1 MTQDPGSELILLL
14 RELREGPRPS
24 FSPGF
29 AARVV
34 ARMRTER
41 MESVSVAEIFL
52 SLFKRASPFA
62 LSLAVVLLVANATL
76 LRSPQQ
82 NTLEAALGLTPITLE
97 AIYDVEGALYE
108 G

>member
-1 MTQDPGSELILLL
+1 MSQNPESELDPLVRAL
-14 RELREGPRPS
+14 RDGPPPS

-34 ARMRTER
+34 ERVRTER
-41 MESVSVAEIFL
+41 MESVSVAEAFL
-52 SLFKRASPFA
+52 SLFTKAAPFA
-62 LSLAVVLLVANATL
+62 LSVAVVLLVANALL

-82 NTLEAALGLTPITLE
+82 STLEAALGLTPITME